1 MGDPKI
7 GMITGSWT
15 LSGAEVKSPD
25 HGSIISDFTLNASP
39 GFTFSGRFRTTG
51 SDDDILGFIIG
62 YQDLGNHTRF
72 AWDAFDVNSG
82 WGDDTGTNGVPNWS
96 GDYTDVHGVR
106 VLQEISA
113 TNTFLFQDPGP
124 NGARKW
130 LRNTNYD
137 FEVTVSGSSLSVV
150 VDRVGVG
157 NILNYS
163 GTAGADL
170 SGNVGLFAAS
180 QSPVYFSNLEY
191 AVVPVPGAAVLG
203 MIGISMVG
211 AYTRKRRLSHVIQ
224 G

>member
-1 MGDPKI
+1 M
-7 GMITGSWT
+7 
-15 LSGAEVKSPD
+15 
-25 HGSIISDFTLNASP
+25 
-39 GFTFSGRFRTTG
+39 
-51 SDDDILGFIIG
+51 
-62 YQDLGNHTRF
+62 
-72 AWDAFDVNSG
+72 
-82 WGDDTGTNGVPNWS
+82 
-96 GDYTDVHGVR
+96 HGVH

-150 VDRVGVG
+150 IDRVGVG

-163 GTAGADL
+163 GTAGAGL
-170 SGNVGLFAAS
+170 SGNVGLFAVS

-191 AVVPVPGAAVLG
+191 AVVPVPGATVLG

-211 AYTRKRRLSHVIQ
+211 AYTRKRRLSHVTE